1 MDWVRNHI
9 RRLHCVLRR
18 RGWQRHDA
26 EDVIQD
32 AFLRMQAFCNEGGE
46 VRNSEAFLV
55 RTAINLAVNSRTREP
70 VHSSLAEH
78 EEQPWQTLNFAP
90 APEDILTAEESLE
103 RVMALLETLT
113 SRTREI
119 FLLRY
124 VDGYTYPQIAR
135 QLNISV
141 SAIEKHMARA
151 MLVLTKEL
159 SGDDRQ

>member
-9 RRLHCVLRR
+9 RRLHAVLRR
-18 RGWQRHDA
+18 RGWERQDA

-46 VRNSEAFLV
+46 IRNSEAFLV
-55 RTAINLAVNSRTREP
+55 RTAINLSVNSRARRP
-70 VHSSLAEH
+70 VYSALSEDDEQQRQSLS
-78 EEQPWQTLNFAP
+78 FAP
-90 APEDILTAEESLE
+90 APEDILAAEESLD
-103 RVMALLETLT
+103 RVVALLDTLT

-124 VDGYTYPQIAR
+124 IDGYTYPQIAQ

-151 MLVLTKEL
+151 LLVLTKEL
-159 SGDDRQ
+159 SDHER

>member
-9 RRLHCVLRR
+9 RRLHAVLRR
-18 RGWQRHDA
+18 RGWERQDA

-55 RTAINLAVNSRTREP
+55 RTAINLSVNSRVRQP
-70 VHSSLAEH
+70 VYSALSEDDEQQRQSLS
-78 EEQPWQTLNFAP
+78 FAP
-90 APEDILTAEESLE
+90 APEDILAAEESLD
-103 RVMALLETLT
+103 RVVALLDTLT

-124 VDGYTYPQIAR
+124 IDGYTYPQIAQ

-151 MLVLTKEL
+151 LLVLTKEL
-159 SGDDRQ
+159 SDHER